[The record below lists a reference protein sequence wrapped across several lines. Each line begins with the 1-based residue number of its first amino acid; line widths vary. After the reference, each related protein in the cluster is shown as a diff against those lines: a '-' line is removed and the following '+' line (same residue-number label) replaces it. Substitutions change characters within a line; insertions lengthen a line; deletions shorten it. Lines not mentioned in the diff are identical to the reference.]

1 MNLWPFKR
9 NNDEVRE
16 DWGER
21 VAYDFMT
28 EAETG
33 GADISRLAVAEACA
47 GLVGRCFAAC
57 RVEGADMLTPDQ
69 LEIIGR
75 SLILRG
81 EYIGLLTATGG
92 LVPVSSADVLGRDAD
107 PMTWGY
113 RCSYST
119 PSAGT
124 MTVVAPAGAVL
135 HVRTGASRSAP
146 WRGRSPLSGAMS
158 DIELAAAVG
167 RSLHG
172 EARVKTH
179 VYLHPPQSDVNRQL
193 TADQGDTLTAK
204 INNTKN
210 GKLVVLGEAIQ
221 ATRTRPDPS
230 QALDEARRTSC
241 MEIAA
246 ACGVPPVLLQAGGDG
261 NSAREAYRRLTRSTI
276 EPLGRLLAHEAGLKL
291 GGHVDLDF
299 SSLRASDVAMNAR
312 AFAALVTNG
321 VPQAEA
327 LEISGLMEID

>member
-1 MNLWPFKR
+1 MRLWPFKR
-9 NNDEVRE
+9 TNDEVRE

-33 GADISRLAVAEACA
+33 GADISRLAVAEAA
-47 GLVGRCFAAC
+47 SGLVGRCFAAC
-57 RVEGADMLTPDQ
+57 RVDGADMLTPDQ

-81 EYIGLLTATGG
+81 EYIGLLTAAGG

-107 PMTWGY
+107 PMSWGY
-113 RCSYST
+113 RCQYAT

-124 MTVVAPAGAVL
+124 MTIVAPAAAVL

-158 DIELAAAVG
+158 DVELAAAAS

-172 EARVKTH
+172 EANVKSH
-179 VYLHPPQSDVNRQL
+179 VYLHPHQSDVSRQL
-193 TADQGDTLTAK
+193 TSDQTDTLTTK
-204 INNTKN
+204 IKNTMN
-210 GKLVVLGEAIQ
+210 GKLVVLSEPIQ

-230 QALDEARRTSC
+230 QGLDEARRTSC

-276 EPLGRLLAHEAGLKL
+276 EPLGRLLAHETSMKL
-291 GGHVDLDF
+291 GRHVDLDF
-299 SSLRASDVAMNAR
+299 SPLRASDVAMNAR

-327 LEISGLMEID
+327 LEISGLMEVD

>member
-1 MNLWPFKR
+1 MNIWPFKR
-9 NNDEVRE
+9 NTVEARE
-16 DWGER
+16 DLGER

-28 EAETG
+28 QAEAG

-47 GLVGRCFAAC
+47 GIVGRCFAAC
-57 RVEGADMLTPDQ
+57 RVDGADMLTPDQ

-107 PMTWGY
+107 PMSWGY
-113 RCSYST
+113 RCQYMT

-124 MTVVAPAGAVL
+124 MTLVAPAAAVL

-261 NSAREAYRRLTRSTI
+261 NSAREAYRRLTRATI
-276 EPLGRLLAHEAGLKL
+276 EPLGRLLAHEAALKL
-291 GGHVDLDF
+291 GREVAVSFDA
-299 SSLRASDVAMNAR
+299 LRASDVAMNAR
-312 AFAALVTNG
+312 AFAALVASG
-321 VPQAEA
+321 IEAEA
-327 LEISGLMEID
+327 ALVLSGLADA

>member
-1 MNLWPFKR
+1 MRIWPFKR
-9 NNDEVRE
+9 NNEEVRD

-21 VAYDFMT
+21 VAFDFMT

-47 GLVGRCFAAC
+47 GIVGRCFAAC
-57 RVEGADMLTPDQ
+57 RVEGADMLTAPQ

-81 EYIGLLTATGG
+81 EYIGLLTAAGG
-92 LVPVSSADVLGRDAD
+92 LVPVSSAEVLGRDAD
-107 PMTWGY
+107 PMSWGY
-113 RCSYST
+113 RCQYAT

-124 MTVVAPAGAVL
+124 ITLVAPAAAVL

-158 DIELAAAVG
+158 DVELAAAAS

-172 EARVKTH
+172 ETRVKNH
-179 VYLHPPQSDVNRQL
+179 VFLHPPQSDVGGHL
-193 TADQGDTLTAK
+193 TSDQIDTLTAK
-204 INNTKN
+204 VAQTPN
-210 GKLVVLGEAIQ
+210 GKTILMSETFQ

-230 QALDEARRTSC
+230 QVLDEARRTSC

-276 EPLGRLLAHEAGLKL
+276 EPMGRLLAHEATLKL
-291 GGHVDLDF
+291 GAPVTLDF
-299 SSLRASDVAMNAR
+299 SALRASDVAMNAR
-312 AFAALVTNG
+312 AFAALVSNG
-321 VPQAEA
+321 IEPSAALDLSGLAEA
-327 LEISGLMEID
+327 

>member
-1 MNLWPFKR
+1 MRLWPFKR
-9 NNDEVRE
+9 TEARE

-21 VAYDFMT
+21 IMASYMT

-33 GADISRLAVAEACA
+33 GVDISRLAVAEACA
-47 GLVGRCFAAC
+47 GIVGRCFAAC
-57 RVEGADMLTPDQ
+57 RVDGADMLTPDQ
-69 LEIIGR
+69 LDILGR

-81 EYIGLLTATGG
+81 EYIGLLTASGG

-107 PMTWGY
+107 PMSWGY
-113 RCSYST
+113 RCQYST

-124 MTVVAPAGAVL
+124 MTVVAPADAVL

-158 DIELAAAVG
+158 DVELAAGVG
-167 RSLHG
+167 RSLQG
-172 EARVKTH
+172 EARVKNH
-179 VYLHPPQSDVNRQL
+179 VYLHPPQSDTGGRL
-193 TADQGDTLTAK
+193 TEDQIDTLTSKVAQ
-204 INNTKN
+204 TPN
-210 GKLVVLGEAIQ
+210 GKTLLMSEPLH

-261 NSAREAYRRLTRSTI
+261 NSAREAYRRLTRATI
-276 EPLGRLLAHEAGLKL
+276 EPLGRLLAHEASMKL
-291 GGHVDLDF
+291 GAHVTLHF
-299 SSLRASDVAMNAR
+299 SALRASDVAMNAR
-312 AFAALVTNG
+312 AFAALVSNG
-321 VPQAEA
+321 IEPSAALELSGLAEA
-327 LEISGLMEID
+327 

>member
-1 MNLWPFKR
+1 MKLWPFKR

-21 VAYDFMT
+21 VMADYMT

-33 GADISRLAVAEACA
+33 GVDISRLAVAEACA
-47 GLVGRCFAAC
+47 GIVGRCFAAC
-57 RVEGADMLTPDQ
+57 RVEGADMLTAPHLDI
-69 LEIIGR
+69 LGR

-81 EYIGLLTATGG
+81 EYIGLLTASGG

-107 PMTWGY
+107 PMSWGY
-113 RCSYST
+113 RCQYMT

-124 MTVVAPAGAVL
+124 MTLGAPADAVL

-158 DIELAAAVG
+158 DVELAAAVG
-167 RSLHG
+167 RSLQG
-172 EARVKTH
+172 EARVKNH
-179 VYLHPPQSDVNRQL
+179 VYLHPPQSDVGGRL
-193 TADQGDTLTAK
+193 TEDQIDTLTTRVAQ
-204 INNTKN
+204 TRN
-210 GKLVVLGEAIQ
+210 GKTILMSEPLQ

-230 QALDEARRTSC
+230 QGLDEARRTSC

-261 NSAREAYRRLTRSTI
+261 NSAREAYRRLTRATI
-276 EPLGRLLAHEAGLKL
+276 EPLGRLLAHEAALKL
-291 GGHVDLDF
+291 GAPIKLDF
-299 SSLRASDVAMNAR
+299 SALRASDVAMNAR

-327 LEISGLMEID
+327 LEISGLMEVD

>member
-1 MNLWPFKR
+1 
-9 NNDEVRE
+9 
-16 DWGER
+16 
-21 VAYDFMT
+21 MT

-57 RVEGADMLTPDQ
+57 RVDGADMLTPDQ

-107 PMTWGY
+107 PMSWGY
-113 RCSYST
+113 RCQYMT
-119 PSAGT
+119 PSAGS
-124 MTVVAPAGAVL
+124 MSIVAPAAAVL

-158 DIELAAAVG
+158 DVELAAAVG

-179 VYLHPPQSDVNRQL
+179 VYLHPPQSD
-193 TADQGDTLTAK
+193 TSADSSP
-204 INNTKN
+204 
-210 GKLVVLGEAIQ
+210 
-221 ATRTRPDPS
+221 RTR
-230 QALDEARRTSC
+230 AT
-241 MEIAA
+241 
-246 ACGVPPVLLQAGGDG
+246 
-261 NSAREAYRRLTRSTI
+261 
-276 EPLGRLLAHEAGLKL
+276 H
-291 GGHVDLDF
+291 
-299 SSLRASDVAMNAR
+299 
-312 AFAALVTNG
+312 
-321 VPQAEA
+321 
-327 LEISGLMEID
+327 

>member
-9 NNDEVRE
+9 NNAEDRE

-28 EAETG
+28 EAEIG

-69 LEIIGR
+69 LDILGR

-113 RCSYST
+113 RCQYMT
-119 PSAGT
+119 PSGRT
-124 MTVVAPAGAVL
+124 MTIVAPAAAVL

-158 DIELAAAVG
+158 DIELAAAAS
-167 RSLHG
+167 RSLQG
-172 EARVKTH
+172 EARVKNL
-179 VYLHPPQSDVNRQL
+179 VYLHPPQSDTGGPL
-193 TADQGDTLTAK
+193 TADQVDTLTAK
-204 INNTKN
+204 VAQTPN
-210 GKLVVLGEAIQ
+210 GKTILMTDPLQ

-261 NSAREAYRRLTRSTI
+261 NSAREAYRRLTRSTV
-276 EPLGRLLAHEAGLKL
+276 EPLGRLLAHEASIKL
-291 GGHVDLDF
+291 GSHVDLDF
-299 SSLRASDVAMNAR
+299 SPLRASDVAMNAR

-327 LEISGLMEID
+327 LEISGLMEVD